1 MASRPPDQGF
11 NSRLFLG
18 GAVLA
23 AAGSALV
30 SVGLAL
36 GSAALLD
43 AARRWQRGT
52 EMSPAQLARHA
63 IGVAQVATTAGAQAW
78 QAPMPDGR
86 RRVAAG
92 DGRIQPVS

>member
-1 MASRPPDQGF
+1 MAPRPPDRRF

-23 AAGSALV
+23 AVGSLLV
-30 SVGLAL
+30 STGLTL

-52 EMSPAQLARHA
+52 EMSPGQLARHA
-63 IGVAQVATTAGAQAW
+63 IGVAQAATNAGAQAW
-78 QAPMPDGR
+78 QAPMPHGR
-86 RRVAAG
+86 RPVAAG
-92 DGRIQPVS
+92 DGHAAPVS

>member
-1 MASRPPDQGF
+1 MASRPPDHRF

-23 AAGSALV
+23 AVGSLFV

-36 GSAALLD
+36 GSAALLE

-63 IGVAQVATTAGAQAW
+63 IGVAQVATTAGTQAW

-86 RRVAAG
+86 RRVMSG

>member
-1 MASRPPDQGF
+1 MASHPLDRRF

-23 AAGSALV
+23 ATGSVLV
-30 SVGLAL
+30 SVGLGL

-63 IGVAQVATTAGAQAW
+63 IGVAQVATNAGAQAW
-78 QAPMPDGR
+78 QAPMPNGR

-92 DGRIQPVS
+92 DGHAAPVS